1 MQKAK
6 PGRGQRVAEQ
16 IARDLAEIIPLEVR
30 DPRVG
35 LVTITGCEITPD
47 YAHARVF
54 FTVIGSDPV
63 QCTAGLTAAAGML
76 RNKIFKKLRIHTVP
90 TLHFV
95 HDTSVERGFEMD
107 RVINE
112 ASVRRASPKATRVK
126 RKPSNGQEGRRSRR
140 RAVAG

>member
-54 FTVIGSDPV
+54 FTVIGSDPA
-63 QCTAGLTAAAGML
+63 QCEAGLAAAAGML
-76 RNKIFKKLRIHTVP
+76 RNKIFKKLCIHTVP

-112 ASVRRASPKATRVK
+112 AMRQT
-126 RKPSNGQEGRRSRR
+126 
-140 RAVAG
+140 RAVETNEADEESK

>member
-6 PGRGQRVAEQ
+6 PGRDQRVAEQ

-54 FTVIGSDPV
+54 FTVIGSDPA
-63 QCTAGLTAAAGML
+63 QCEAGLAAAAGML

-112 ASVRRASPKATRVK
+112 AMRQT
-126 RKPSNGQEGRRSRR
+126 
-140 RAVAG
+140 RAVETNEADEESK

>member
-30 DPRVG
+30 DPRVC

-54 FTVIGSDPV
+54 FTVIGSDPA
-63 QCTAGLTAAAGML
+63 QCEAGLAAAAGML

-112 ASVRRASPKATRVK
+112 AMRQT
-126 RKPSNGQEGRRSRR
+126 
-140 RAVAG
+140 RAVETNEADEESK

>member
-63 QCTAGLTAAAGML
+63 QCTANGS
-76 RNKIFKKLRIHTVP
+76 RHQ
-90 TLHFV
+90 
-95 HDTSVERGFEMD
+95 RGD
-107 RVINE
+107 
-112 ASVRRASPKATRVK
+112 ASDARCRK
-126 RKPSNGQEGRRSRR
+126 RHE
-140 RAVAG
+140 

>member
-47 YAHARVF
+47 YAYARVF
-54 FTVIGSDPV
+54 FTVIGSDPA
-63 QCTAGLTAAAGML
+63 QCEAGLAAAAGML

-112 ASVRRASPKATRVK
+112 AMRQT
-126 RKPSNGQEGRRSRR
+126 
-140 RAVAG
+140 RAVETNEADEESK

>member
-54 FTVIGSDPV
+54 FTVIGSDPA
-63 QCTAGLTAAAGML
+63 QCEAGLAAAAGML

-112 ASVRRASPKATRVK
+112 AMRQT
-126 RKPSNGQEGRRSRR
+126 
-140 RAVAG
+140 RAVETNEADEDSK

>member
-54 FTVIGSDPV
+54 FTVIGSDPA
-63 QCTAGLTAAAGML
+63 QCEAGLAAAAGML

-112 ASVRRASPKATRVK
+112 AMRQT
-126 RKPSNGQEGRRSRR
+126 
-140 RAVAG
+140 RAVETNVADEESK

>member
-6 PGRGQRVAEQ
+6 PGRGQRVAER

-54 FTVIGSDPV
+54 FTVIGSDPA
-63 QCTAGLTAAAGML
+63 QCEAGLAAAAGML

-112 ASVRRASPKATRVK
+112 AMRQT
-126 RKPSNGQEGRRSRR
+126 
-140 RAVAG
+140 RAVETNEADEESK

>member
-16 IARDLAEIIPLEVR
+16 IARDLAEIIPLEMR

-54 FTVIGSDPV
+54 FTVIGSDPA
-63 QCTAGLTAAAGML
+63 QCEAGLAAAAGML

-112 ASVRRASPKATRVK
+112 AMRQT
-126 RKPSNGQEGRRSRR
+126 
-140 RAVAG
+140 RAVETNEADEESK

>member
-54 FTVIGSDPV
+54 FTVIGSDPA
-63 QCTAGLTAAAGML
+63 QCEAGLAAAAGML

-107 RVINE
+107 RVIKEAMRQTRAVETNE
-112 ASVRRASPKATRVK
+112 ADEESK
-126 RKPSNGQEGRRSRR
+126 
-140 RAVAG
+140 

>member
-54 FTVIGSDPV
+54 FTVIGSDPA
-63 QCTAGLTAAAGML
+63 QCEAGLAAAAGML

-95 HDTSVERGFEMD
+95 HDTSVERGFKMD

-112 ASVRRASPKATRVK
+112 AMRQT
-126 RKPSNGQEGRRSRR
+126 
-140 RAVAG
+140 RAVETNEADEESK

>member
-54 FTVIGSDPV
+54 FTVIGSDPA
-63 QCTAGLTAAAGML
+63 QCEAGLAAAAGML

-112 ASVRRASPKATRVK
+112 AMRQTRTVETNEADEESK
-126 RKPSNGQEGRRSRR
+126 
-140 RAVAG
+140 

>member
-54 FTVIGSDPV
+54 FTVIGSDPA
-63 QCTAGLTAAAGML
+63 QCEAGLAAAAGML

-107 RVINE
+107 RVIND
-112 ASVRRASPKATRVK
+112 AMRQT
-126 RKPSNGQEGRRSRR
+126 
-140 RAVAG
+140 RAVETNEADEESK

>member
-54 FTVIGSDPV
+54 FTVIGSDPA
-63 QCTAGLTAAAGML
+63 QCEAGLAAAAGML

-112 ASVRRASPKATRVK
+112 AMRQT
-126 RKPSNGQEGRRSRR
+126 
-140 RAVAG
+140 RAVENNEADEESK

>member
-6 PGRGQRVAEQ
+6 PGRGERVAEQ

-54 FTVIGSDPV
+54 FTVIGSDPA
-63 QCTAGLTAAAGML
+63 QCEVGLAAAAGML

-112 ASVRRASPKATRVK
+112 AMRQT
-126 RKPSNGQEGRRSRR
+126 
-140 RAVAG
+140 RAVETNEADEESK

>member
-1 MQKAK
+1 MQKDK

-54 FTVIGSDPV
+54 FTVIGSDPA
-63 QCTAGLTAAAGML
+63 QCEAGLAAAAGML

-112 ASVRRASPKATRVK
+112 AMRQT
-126 RKPSNGQEGRRSRR
+126 
-140 RAVAG
+140 RAVETNEADEESK

>member
-54 FTVIGSDPV
+54 FTVIGSDPA
-63 QCTAGLTAAAGML
+63 QCTQGLTAAAGML
-76 RNKIFKKLRIHTVP
+76 RGKIFKKLRIHTVP
-90 TLHFV
+90 PLHFV

-107 RVINE
+107 RVINDAMRVTNGGKTSE
-112 ASVRRASPKATRVK
+112 KADD
-126 RKPSNGQEGRRSRR
+126 GRDDE
-140 RAVAG
+140 

>member
-6 PGRGQRVAEQ
+6 PGRGQRVAEK

-54 FTVIGSDPV
+54 FTVIGSDPA
-63 QCTAGLTAAAGML
+63 QCEAGLAAAAGML

-112 ASVRRASPKATRVK
+112 AMRQT
-126 RKPSNGQEGRRSRR
+126 
-140 RAVAG
+140 RAVETNEADEESK

>member
-47 YAHARVF
+47 YAHASVF
-54 FTVIGSDPV
+54 FTVIGSDPA
-63 QCTAGLTAAAGML
+63 QCEAGLAAAADML

-112 ASVRRASPKATRVK
+112 AMRQT
-126 RKPSNGQEGRRSRR
+126 
-140 RAVAG
+140 RAVETNEADEESK

>member
-54 FTVIGSDPV
+54 FTVIGSDPA
-63 QCTAGLTAAAGML
+63 QCEAGLAAAAGML

-95 HDTSVERGFEMD
+95 HDTSVERGFVMD

-112 ASVRRASPKATRVK
+112 AMRQT
-126 RKPSNGQEGRRSRR
+126 
-140 RAVAG
+140 RAVETNESDEESK

>member
-54 FTVIGSDPV
+54 LTVIGSDPA
-63 QCTAGLTAAAGML
+63 QCEAGLAAAAGML

-112 ASVRRASPKATRVK
+112 AMRQT
-126 RKPSNGQEGRRSRR
+126 
-140 RAVAG
+140 RAVETNEADEESK